1 MAKVTYKGEEGAPE
15 PEKVEAFR
23 ATFKPGEAVEITDPD
38 LLAKARA
45 NPNFEVEGYEEIPPD
60 RESATWRA
68 PSEQSAQA
76 PVPKPGEPVRPNQP
90 SATKPVRRI

>member
-60 RESATWRA
+60 REPAVWRR
-68 PSEQSAQA
+68 PSELRPTD
-76 PVPKPGEPVRPNQP
+76 PVAKPGEPVRPNQP
-90 SATKPVRRI
+90 SATQLVRRI